1 MLYTFV
7 RLQYLFCVS
16 HYHDS
21 LASYERLSL
30 NMNMKKSSSRTLW
43 LRPPD
48 PCMYIRKTS
57 RAYLAMWCCTLIPM
71 LAVWYCIL
79 IPMLA
84 VWCCT
89 LIPMLPVWYC
99 ILIPMLAV
107 WCCTLIPMLEVWCC
121 TVIPMLAVWCCILFF
136 WPMTQDPHTCIPFFW
151 LSHPSVYQRG

>member
-21 LASYERLSL
+21 LASYERLIL
-30 NMNMKKSSSRTLW
+30 NMNMQKMLIKNIMAEAARS
-43 LRPPD
+43 
-48 PCMYIRKTS
+48 MYMRKTS

-84 VWCCT
+84 VWCC
-89 LIPMLPVWYC
+89 
-99 ILIPMLAV
+99 ILIPMLA
-107 WCCTLIPMLEVWCC
+107 VWCC
-121 TVIPMLAVWCCILFF
+121 TVIPMLAVWCFILFF
-136 WPMTQDPHTCIPFFW
+136 WPMTQDRHTCIPFFW